1 MNLAEEIGSNYFEC
15 GVLLLDD
22 KNGARM
28 RAIGKELN
36 KNARDINY
44 RIFEEWSGKKPMTWR
59 TLITVLQKIQMTQL
73 AETIM
78 CMVL

>member
-15 GVLLLDD
+15 GVLLLDN

-36 KNARDINY
+36 RNAHDINY
-44 RIFEEWSGKKPMTWR
+44 RIFEEWLSGSGKKPR
-59 TLITVLQKIQMTQL
+59 DL
-73 AETIM
+73 ENS
-78 CMVL
+78 